1 MSDNQPKVITSRQ
14 ARAQINHFGRSLIL
28 YMIFLTVLRYGTG
41 FVFAQFPEL
50 PLLFDQDYLILSALI
65 ILTILTAVIAFG
77 ISSKVLSLDIRDY
90 MKWPQGLTA
99 GTMVSLSCIGIGVYM
114 LAVSVSTLFYYFV
127 PTANTDYAFLG
138 LFTTWPNIVKN
149 ILYFV
154 YLVLVKAICEEYMFR
169 GVIQRQLGHY
179 GRYFG
184 VLGSTLLYALSQPS
198 LARAFSSFLI
208 GWFLSLV
215 TLKYHSIRPVILI
228 HIALS
233 LFTWFMDIIPGS
245 LIWLAIVL
253 IFAVYIIAALSL
265 ISQRIS
271 TSMVRWGA
279 TEWKLWKILLTS
291 WTTIVVILLFAVNVY
306 LSLRA

>member
-28 YMIFLTVLRYGTG
+28 YIIFLTVLRYGTG
-41 FVFAQFPEL
+41 FLFSLFPEVAAT
-50 PLLFDQDYLILSALI
+50 FDQDYLILSALI
-65 ILTILTAVIAFG
+65 ITTILTAVIAFG
-77 ISSKVLSLDIRDY
+77 ISSKALSLDIRDY
-90 MKWPQGLTA
+90 LKWPKGLTA

-127 PTANTDYAFLG
+127 PTANADYSFLG

-149 ILYFV
+149 VLYFI
-154 YLVLVKAICEEYMFR
+154 YLVFVKAVFEEYMFR

-184 VLGSTLLYALSQPS
+184 VLGSALLYALSQPS

-228 HIALS
+228 HMALS
-233 LFTWFMDIIPGS
+233 LFTWLMDIIPGS

-253 IFAVYIIAALSL
+253 IFAVYIVAAFSL
-265 ISQRIS
+265 ISQKIS
-271 TSMVRWGA
+271 TGIVRWGA
-279 TEWKLWKILLTS
+279 TEGKLRKILLTS
-291 WTTIVVILLFAVNVY
+291 WTTIVVILLFALNVW
-306 LSLRA
+306 LSFRA